1 MADTYDFVV
10 VGSGPAGSALAA
22 GLANSKARPSVLLL
36 EAGGDDDDRSL
47 RVDGQRW
54 QTFMRENMNW
64 GFKTVPQKE
73 CADRQ
78 IDYSRGRV
86 LGGSSAINFG
96 VYTVGARDDYDE
108 WARLTGD
115 EAFGWDRT
123 QARYKALET
132 FNGKLPPNI
141 DARYAAPKDA
151 DHGFSGPLKTGYAA
165 EWEEDLPPMLDIFQ
179 KAGYDLNLDH
189 NSGNPLGM
197 SVLINTAANGLR
209 STSRDLLAPKP
220 ENLTILSNSP
230 VQRIVLDGK
239 KAVAAES
246 NGHKY
251 HASKEVILAAGAL
264 NSPRILMHSGLGPA
278 AQLEQFKIPV
288 VQDIPHV
295 GQGLRDHEFSPLVF
309 KRKAGSTGRSAFY
322 GDDAAMQAAT
332 KQWEADGTGAWSKF
346 ACETGIGFFK
356 LDAVTSSPEF
366 AALPPREQAYLRSP
380 TVPHMEVIT
389 HFPMHWFLPD
399 FPPENLDY
407 SCLLAFLLN
416 SQARGE
422 VRLQSADP
430 DAPLLFDPKFLEH
443 PYDRR
448 AAVESLRA
456 VIRVAQSEAFAKDTE
471 AQLVG
476 PVSDSDDD
484 LLAYWRQ
491 TLSSSWHMTGTLKMG
506 KPGDA
511 DAVVDPDF
519 KLIGFEGL
527 RVADMSAV
535 PILAS
540 GHTQAIAY
548 VTGLTAA
555 EKLRA
560 EYNLN

>member
-1 MADTYDFVV
+1 MANTYDFVI

-22 GLANSKARPSVLLL
+22 GLANSKAKPSVLLL
-36 EAGGDDDDRSL
+36 EAGGDDNDRNL

-73 CADRQ
+73 CADRE

-96 VYTVGARDDYDE
+96 VYTVGARDDYEE

-115 EAFGWDRT
+115 DAFGWDRI
-123 QARYKALET
+123 QGRYKALET
-132 FNGKLPPNI
+132 FNGKLPPGV
-141 DARYAAPKDA
+141 DAKYAAPKDSN
-151 DHGFSGPLKTGYAA
+151 HGFSGPLKTGYAA
-165 EWEEDLPPMLDIFQ
+165 EWEDDLPPMLDIFQ
-179 KAGYDLNLDH
+179 QNGFQLNPDH
-189 NSGNPLGM
+189 NSGDPLGM
-197 SVLINTAANGLR
+197 SVLINTAAGGLR
-209 STSRDLLAPKP
+209 STSRDLFTPQP

-230 VQRIVLDGK
+230 VQRIVLNGK
-239 KAVAAES
+239 KAVGAES
-246 NGHKY
+246 NGTKY
-251 HASKEVILAAGAL
+251 YANKEVVLSAGAL
-264 NSPRILMHSGLGPA
+264 NSPRILMHSGVGPA
-278 AQLEQFKIPV
+278 DQLKKFNIPV
-288 VQDIPHV
+288 VQGIPKV
-295 GQGLRDHEFSPLVF
+295 GQGLRDHEFSPVVF
-309 KRKAGSTGRSAFY
+309 KRKEGSTGRSAFY
-322 GDDAAMQAAT
+322 GDDKVMQEAL
-332 KQWEADGTGAWSKF
+332 KQWEADGTGPWAKF

-356 LDAVTSSPEF
+356 LDALTSSDEF
-366 AALPPREQAYLRSP
+366 RALPPQEQAYLQSP

-389 HFPMHWFLPD
+389 HFPMHWFLPN
-399 FPPENLDY
+399 FPAENLDY

-443 PYDRR
+443 PFDQR
-448 AAVESLRA
+448 AAIESLRA
-456 VIRVAQSEAFAKDTE
+456 VLRVAKSEAFSQDTV

-476 PVSDSDDD
+476 PVSDSDED

-506 KPGDA
+506 RIGDA
-511 DAVVDPDF
+511 DAVVDPEF
-519 KLIGFEGL
+519 RLIGFEKL

-560 EYNLN
+560 EYNLD